1 VLASVSGTQDPV
13 YSRNPL
19 TTKIL
24 PLLYF
29 MKILLIGYG
38 KMGQTIAA
46 LAAERG
52 HEIAGIVDL
61 NATKSAIAD
70 FTPAT
75 VDVAIEFTH
84 PDSAFANVTA
94 CLRQGLPVV
103 CGSTGWLHHFEEA
116 QALAAEV
123 NGSLFYAS
131 NYSVGVNL
139 FFHFNEYMAAKM
151 HHFGG
156 YDVAVR
162 EIHHTQK
169 IDQPSGTALTTAEA
183 LIRHFPSKTIWRNEP
198 AEAANELAIISER
211 TGDAVGTHIV
221 TYSSAVDTIELKHEA
236 HSREGFALG
245 ALMAAE
251 WLPGRVGVFG
261 MKELLDL

>member
-1 VLASVSGTQDPV
+1 
-13 YSRNPL
+13 
-19 TTKIL
+19 
-24 PLLYF
+24 

-46 LAAERG
+46 LAAQRG

-61 NATKSAIAD
+61 HASQLNISD

-75 VDVAIEFTH
+75 ADVAIEFTH
-84 PDSAFANVTA
+84 PDSALANITA

-103 CGSTGWLHHFEEA
+103 CGSTGWLHHFDEA
-116 QALAAEV
+116 KSLTAELG
-123 NGSLFYAS
+123 GSLFYAS

-151 HHFGG
+151 HQFGG

-162 EIHHTQK
+162 EIHHTHK
-169 IDQPSGTALTTAEA
+169 IDQPSGTALTAAEGILA
-183 LIRHFPSKTIWRNEP
+183 HFPGKTTWRNAP
-198 AEAANELAIISER
+198 AESPAELAIISER
-211 TGDAVGTHIV
+211 SGEVVGTHIV
-221 TYSSAVDTIELKHEA
+221 TYTSGVDTLELKHEA
-236 HSREGFALG
+236 HSREGFAQG
-245 ALMAAE
+245 ALLAAE
-251 WLPGRVGVFG
+251 WLPGRTGVFG

>member
-1 VLASVSGTQDPV
+1 MTNRL
-13 YSRNPL
+13 
-19 TTKIL
+19 K
-24 PLLYF
+24 

-46 LAAERG
+46 LAAQRG

-61 NATKSAIAD
+61 HATQDNISD

-84 PDSAFANVTA
+84 PDSALNNISA

-103 CGSTGWLHHFEEA
+103 CGSTGWLHHFD
-116 QALAAEV
+116 QAKALTQEV
-123 NGSLFYAS
+123 GGSLFYAS

-151 HHFGG
+151 HQFGG

-183 LIRHFPSKTIWRNEP
+183 IIRHFPSKTSWRNAP
-198 AEAANELAIISER
+198 AESAAELAVISER
-211 TGDAVGTHIV
+211 AGDAVGTHSV
-221 TYSSAVDTIELKHEA
+221 TYTSEVDTLELKHEA

-245 ALMAAE
+245 ALLAAE

>member
-1 VLASVSGTQDPV
+1 MT
-13 YSRNPL
+13 NCF
-19 TTKIL
+19 K
-24 PLLYF
+24 

-46 LAAERG
+46 LAAQRG

-61 NATKSAIAD
+61 HATQNNISD

-84 PDSAFANVTA
+84 PDSALNNISA

-103 CGSTGWLHHFEEA
+103 CGSTGWLHHFD
-116 QALAAEV
+116 QAKALTQELG
-123 NGSLFYAS
+123 GSLFYAS

-151 HHFGG
+151 HQFGG

-183 LIRHFPSKTIWRNEP
+183 IIRHFPSKTSWRNAP
-198 AEAANELAIISER
+198 AESAAELAVISER
-211 TGDAVGTHIV
+211 AGDAVGTHIV
-221 TYSSAVDTIELKHEA
+221 TYTSEVDTLELKHEA

-245 ALMAAE
+245 ALLAAE

>member
-1 VLASVSGTQDPV
+1 
-13 YSRNPL
+13 
-19 TTKIL
+19 
-24 PLLYF
+24 

-38 KMGQTIAA
+38 KMGKTIAA
-46 LAAERG
+46 LATQHG

-61 NATKSAIAD
+61 HATQDNISD

-84 PDSAFANVTA
+84 PDSALRNIAA

-116 QALAAEV
+116 KALTEEL
-123 NGSLFYAS
+123 NGSFFYAS

-151 HHFGG
+151 HQFGG

-183 LIRHFPSKTIWRNEP
+183 IIRHFPSKTSWRNAP
-198 AEAANELAIISER
+198 AETAAELAVISER
-211 TGDAVGTHIV
+211 AGETVGTHIV
-221 TYSSAVDTIELKHEA
+221 TYTSAVDTLELKHEA

-245 ALMAAE
+245 ALLAAE
-251 WLPGRVGVFG
+251 WLPGRQGVFG

>member
-1 VLASVSGTQDPV
+1 M
-13 YSRNPL
+13 N
-19 TTKIL
+19 
-24 PLLYF
+24 
-29 MKILLIGYG
+29 ILLIGYG

-46 LAAERG
+46 LAKQRG
-52 HEIAGIVDL
+52 HAIAGIVDL
-61 NATKSAIAD
+61 HASPATIAD

-84 PDSAFANVTA
+84 PDSAFANVMA

-103 CGSTGWLHHFEEA
+103 CGSTGWLHHFDEA
-116 QALAAEV
+116 TALTQQLG
-123 NGSLFYAS
+123 GSLFYAS

-139 FFHFNEYMAAKM
+139 FFHFNAYIATKM
-151 HHFGG
+151 SQFGG

-169 IDQPSGTALTTAEA
+169 IDQPSGTALTAA
-183 LIRHFPSKTIWRNEP
+183 DGILHHFAGKSTWRNAP
-198 AEAANELAIISER
+198 AESPAELAIISER
-211 TGDAVGTHIV
+211 TGNVVGTHIV
-221 TYSSAVDTIELKHEA
+221 TYTSEVDTLELKHEA

-245 ALMAAE
+245 ALLAAE
-251 WLPGRVGVFG
+251 WLPGRTGVFG

>member
-1 VLASVSGTQDPV
+1 M
-13 YSRNPL
+13 N
-19 TTKIL
+19 
-24 PLLYF
+24 
-29 MKILLIGYG
+29 ILLIGYG

-46 LAAERG
+46 LATQRG
-52 HEIAGIVDL
+52 HHIAGIVDL
-61 NATKSAIAD
+61 HTSPATIAD
-70 FTPAT
+70 FTPDT

-84 PDSAFANVTA
+84 PDSAFANVAA

-116 QALAAEV
+116 KTLA
-123 NGSLFYAS
+123 NQLGGSLFYAS

-139 FFHFNEYMAAKM
+139 FFHFNEYIAAKM
-151 HHFGG
+151 NQFGG
-156 YDVAVR
+156 YDVAAR

-169 IDQPSGTALTTAEA
+169 IDQPSGTALTTAEGI
-183 LIRHFPSKTIWRNEP
+183 LHHFNGKTSWRNAP
-198 AEAANELAIISER
+198 AEALTELAIISER

-221 TYSSAVDTIELKHEA
+221 TYTSAVDTLELTHAA

-245 ALMAAE
+245 ALLAAE
-251 WLPGRVGVFG
+251 WLPGRQGVFG

>member
-1 VLASVSGTQDPV
+1 
-13 YSRNPL
+13 
-19 TTKIL
+19 
-24 PLLYF
+24 

-38 KMGQTIAA
+38 KMGQTIGA
-46 LAAERG
+46 LATRRG

-61 NATKSAIAD
+61 HASQSNIAD
-70 FTPAT
+70 FSPAT

-84 PDSAFANVTA
+84 PDSAFANVMT
-94 CLRQGLPVV
+94 CLGHGIPVV

-116 QALAAEV
+116 QELATQV

-151 HHFGG
+151 AQYGG
-156 YDVAVR
+156 YDVAMR

-183 LIRHFPSKTIWRNEP
+183 IIRHFPSKTSWRNAP
-198 AEAANELAIISER
+198 AESAAELAVISER
-211 TGDAVGTHIV
+211 AGDAVGTHIV
-221 TYSSAVDTIELKHEA
+221 TYTSEVDTLELKHEA

-245 ALMAAE
+245 ALLAAE
-251 WLPGRVGVFG
+251 WLPGRSGVFG

>member
-1 VLASVSGTQDPV
+1 
-13 YSRNPL
+13 
-19 TTKIL
+19 
-24 PLLYF
+24 

-46 LAAERG
+46 LAAQHG

-61 NATKSAIAD
+61 HATQLNITD
-70 FTPAT
+70 FTPTT

-84 PDSAFANVTA
+84 PDSALANITA
-94 CLRQGLPVV
+94 CLRQGIPVV
-103 CGSTGWLHHFEEA
+103 CGSTGWLHHFDEA
-116 QALAAEV
+116 QALAQEL
-123 NGSLFYAS
+123 GGGLFYAS

-151 HHFGG
+151 HQFGG

-162 EIHHTQK
+162 EIHHTHK
-169 IDQPSGTALTTAEA
+169 IDQPSGTALTTAEGI
-183 LIRHFPSKTIWRNEP
+183 IRHFPGKTSWRNEP
-198 AEAANELAIISER
+198 AEAASELAIISER
-211 TGDAVGTHIV
+211 SGEVVGTHIV
-221 TYSSAVDTIELKHEA
+221 RYTSPVDTLELKHEA

-245 ALMAAE
+245 ALLAAK

>member
-1 VLASVSGTQDPV
+1 
-13 YSRNPL
+13 
-19 TTKIL
+19 
-24 PLLYF
+24 

-46 LAAERG
+46 LAAQRG

-61 NATKSAIAD
+61 HASQHNISD

-75 VDVAIEFTH
+75 IDVAIEFTH
-84 PDSAFANVTA
+84 PDSVLSNITA

-103 CGSTGWLHHFEEA
+103 CGSTGWLHHFDQA
-116 QALAAEV
+116 QALTKELS
-123 NGSLFYAS
+123 GSLFYAS

-139 FFHFNEYMAAKM
+139 FFHFNEYIAAKM
-151 HHFGG
+151 NQFGG

-183 LIRHFPSKTIWRNEP
+183 IIRHFPGKTSWRNSP
-198 AEAANELAIISER
+198 AESAVELAIISER
-211 TGDAVGTHIV
+211 SGDAVGMHIV
-221 TYSSAVDTIELKHEA
+221 TYTSNVDTLELKHEA

-245 ALMAAE
+245 ALLAAE
-251 WLPGRVGVFG
+251 WLPSRKGVFG

>member
-1 VLASVSGTQDPV
+1 
-13 YSRNPL
+13 
-19 TTKIL
+19 
-24 PLLYF
+24 

-52 HEIAGIVDL
+52 HEIAGIVDSH
-61 NATKSAIAD
+61 ATQFKISD
-70 FTPAT
+70 FTPGT

-94 CLRQGLPVV
+94 CLRQGIPVV

-116 QALAAEV
+116 QALTNELG
-123 NGSLFYAS
+123 GSLFYAS

-151 HHFGG
+151 HQFGG

-183 LIRHFPSKTIWRNEP
+183 IIRHFPTKTTWRNEP
-198 AEAANELAIISER
+198 AETPNELAIISER

-221 TYSSAVDTIELKHEA
+221 TYTSAVDLLELKHEA
-236 HSREGFALG
+236 HSREGFASG
-245 ALMAAE
+245 AILAAE

>member
-1 VLASVSGTQDPV
+1 
-13 YSRNPL
+13 
-19 TTKIL
+19 
-24 PLLYF
+24 

-38 KMGQTIAA
+38 KMGQTIGA
-46 LAAERG
+46 LARQRG

-61 NATKSAIAD
+61 HAGPATIAD

-75 VDVAIEFTH
+75 ADVAIEFTH
-84 PDSAFANVTA
+84 PDSAFANVAA

-116 QALAAEV
+116 QALTAEV

-139 FFHFNEYMAAKM
+139 FFHFNEYLAAKM
-151 HHFGG
+151 SQFGG

-169 IDQPSGTALTTAEA
+169 IDQPSGTALTTAEGI
-183 LIRHFPSKTIWRNEP
+183 LRHFPAKTTWRNAP
-198 AEAANELAIISER
+198 AESPAELAILSER
-211 TGDAVGTHIV
+211 TGEVVGTHIV
-221 TYSSAVDTIELKHEA
+221 TYTSDVDTLELKHEA

-245 ALMAAE
+245 ALLAAE
-251 WLPGRVGVFG
+251 WLPGRRGVFG

>member
-1 VLASVSGTQDPV
+1 
-13 YSRNPL
+13 
-19 TTKIL
+19 
-24 PLLYF
+24 

-46 LAAERG
+46 VAAQRG

-61 NATKSAIAD
+61 HASQLNITD

-84 PDSAFANVTA
+84 PDSAFVNVAA

-103 CGSTGWLHHFEEA
+103 CGSTGWLHHFDEA
-116 QALAAEV
+116 QELTKELG
-123 NGSLFYAS
+123 GSLFYAS

-139 FFHFNEYMAAKM
+139 FFHFNEYIAAKM
-151 HHFGG
+151 SQFGG

-162 EIHHTQK
+162 EIHHTHK
-169 IDQPSGTALTTAEA
+169 IDQPSGTAITAAEGI
-183 LIRHFPSKTIWRNEP
+183 LRHFPAKTTWRNAP
-198 AEAANELAIISER
+198 AETPTELAIISER
-211 TGDAVGTHIV
+211 AGEVVGTHIV
-221 TYSSAVDTIELKHEA
+221 TYTSAVDTLELMHEA

-245 ALMAAE
+245 ALLAAE
-251 WLPGRVGVFG
+251 WLPGRQGVFG
-261 MKELLDL
+261 MKELLGL

>member
-1 VLASVSGTQDPV
+1 M
-13 YSRNPL
+13 N
-19 TTKIL
+19 
-24 PLLYF
+24 
-29 MKILLIGYG
+29 ILLIGYG

-46 LAAERG
+46 LAARRG
-52 HEIAGIVDL
+52 HIIAGIVDL
-61 NATKSAIAD
+61 HTSQSNISD
-70 FTPAT
+70 FTPAI

-84 PDSAFANVTA
+84 PDSAFGNVMT

-116 QALAAEV
+116 KTL
-123 NGSLFYAS
+123 NRKLGGSLFYAS

-151 HHFGG
+151 HQFGG

-183 LIRHFPSKTIWRNEP
+183 IIRHFPSKTSWRNAP
-198 AEAANELAIISER
+198 AETAAELAVISER
-211 TGDAVGTHIV
+211 TGEAVGTHIV
-221 TYSSAVDTIELKHEA
+221 TYTSAVDTLELKHEA

-245 ALMAAE
+245 ALLAAE
-251 WLPGRVGVFG
+251 WLPGRQGVFG